1 MTSQTSKN
9 TPLLDWDK
17 PGIQAQWHAFDF
29 ASTRPLSDIEQNY
42 CRHYGL
48 NFSDHISGVQHR
60 FGYVDVDG
68 YQLATHYYLPAI
80 GTPRGTVLALHGY
93 FDHSAL
99 SSHLIEFCLQR
110 GYTVLV
116 YDLPGHGLSTGG
128 QGEIDDFLEYV
139 RVLAHYVALIGQTL
153 PGPLHL
159 TGSSTGGAIIME
171 YLAEHQIST
180 ANSPFASIVLLAPL
194 VRPAKWAKVWL
205 MYHTMRF
212 FVDGVERSFV
222 ESSHDQQFVDFV
234 EHNDPLQS
242 RRVATSW
249 IGALVR
255 WVGRFKRV
263 RLALSPVI
271 IQGGEDDTI
280 DWRYNLKMIERN
292 FSAPTV
298 HFIPE
303 ARHQLVNESLE
314 IRQQVFAYLA
324 RYLPSSSHEQDG

>member
-1 MTSQTSKN
+1 MTSQTSEN
-9 TPLLDWDK
+9 TLLLDWDK

-29 ASTRPLSDIEQNY
+29 ASTRPLSGIEQNY

-48 NFSDHISGVQHR
+48 DFSDHIDGVQHR

-68 YQLATHYYLPAI
+68 YKLATHYYLPATD
-80 GTPRGTVLALHGY
+80 TPRGTVLALHGY

-99 SSHLIEFCLQR
+99 LSHLIEFCLQR

-128 QGEIDDFLEYV
+128 KGEIDDFLEYV
-139 RVLAHYVALIGQTL
+139 RALTHYLTLLKQTL
-153 PGPLHL
+153 AGPLHL
-159 TGSSTGGAIIME
+159 VGSSTGGAIIME
-171 YLAEHQIST
+171 YLAEHKIST
-180 ANSPFASIVLLAPL
+180 ANSPFTSILLLAPL
-194 VRPAKWAKVWL
+194 VRPVKWAKLLL
-205 MYHTMRF
+205 MYYTMRF

-222 ESSHDQQFVDFV
+222 ASSHDKEFVHFV
-234 EHNDPLQS
+234 EHNDPLQN

-263 RLALSPVI
+263 RLDLSLVI
-271 IQGGEDDTI
+271 IQGGEDETI
-280 DWRYNLKMIERN
+280 DWQYNLKMIQRN
-292 FSAPTV
+292 FDNPDV

-303 ARHQLVNESLE
+303 ARHQLANESQE

-324 RYLPSSSHEQDG
+324 RHLSASDDELDS